1 MPGFSIA
8 KFLSLSGGLSP
19 KSEIQNAAHTQ
30 EGDGG
35 TKLHPPRREGRPHT
49 LFGILLEGRLVF
61 SSVLK
66 KCTLLKSLHNRLG
79 FRMWSI
85 RTVLCM

>member
-1 MPGFSIA
+1 ME
-8 KFLSLSGGLSP
+8 GLSSTP
-19 KSEIQNAAHTQ
+19 W
-30 EGDGG
+30 
-35 TKLHPPRREGRPHT
+35 REGRLHT

-79 FRMWSI
+79 FSYVEYTYCSMHGKSPFYEDAVWASPSQTKPCGDPREM
-85 RTVLCM
+85 